1 MEFVFDHLLGSPADA
16 PAPVDVDGVRDRY
29 LAVAGRFGGTV
40 DDAAAAGFAADRLGF
55 AFLPG
60 YQAALRSL
68 LPELDPGT
76 LVSLLATEQGG
87 GHPAAIATALTE
99 TTAGWRVTGAK
110 SFATLGAHADR
121 FVVVASIGAGADGR
135 NRLRAALVAADEPG
149 VGVEPL
155 PELPFAPEIPHAAV
169 RFDAVAA
176 VPLPGDGYADL
187 LKPFRT
193 VEDVHVLAATLG
205 YLVRVARSAGWPE
218 DTVERLLALLAGV
231 RGIEPAAYRSPG
243 AHIALGGLFGGLNA
257 WVADTEPLW
266 ARVDEPQRRR
276 WERDR
281 PLLGVAG
288 KVRAQRLATAWRTV
302 RPTGG

>member
-1 MEFVFDHLLGSPADA
+1 MEFVFDHLLRGPADA
-16 PAPVDVDGVRDRY
+16 PAPTGVDGVWDRY
-29 LAVAGRFGGTV
+29 RAVAGRFAGTV

-60 YQAALRSL
+60 YQAALRAL
-68 LPELDPGT
+68 LPGLDPGA
-76 LVSLLATEQGG
+76 LVSMLATEQGG
-87 GHPAAIATALTE
+87 GHPAAIATTLTE
-99 TTAGWRVTGAK
+99 TADGWRVTGTK
-110 SFATLGAHADR
+110 SFATLGDRADR
-121 FVVVASIGAGADGR
+121 FVVVASTGAGPDGR
-135 NRLRAALVAADEPG
+135 NRLRAALVAADAPG
-149 VGVEPL
+149 VRVEPL
-155 PELPFAPEIPHAAV
+155 PELPFAPEIPHASV
-169 RFDAVAA
+169 RFDEVAA
-176 VPLPGDGYADL
+176 EPLPGDGYTDL

-205 YLVRVARSAGWPE
+205 YLIRVARGAAWPD

-243 AHIALGGLFGGLNA
+243 AHVALGGLFGALNT

-266 ARVDEPQRRR
+266 ARVDEAQRRR

-302 RPTGG
+302 RPAGE